1 MLAFATRAP
10 GVDNTQ
16 QPRLWRSSDSGL
28 ELFADRIAVP

>member
-1 MLAFATRAP
+1 MVAFATRAP

-16 QPRLWRSSDSGL
+16 SWLWRSSDSGL